1 MIKTVKYT
9 RDILPSEFTQD
20 SSAQSHRFQ
29 HVEAVAREAFRR
41 YGFREIRT
49 PIFEHTELFARG
61 VGEETDIVSK
71 EMYTWTDI
79 NGDSLTLRPENTA
92 PVIRAYNEHKMYTQS
107 DLVKLYYTGPQFRR
121 ERGQKGRYR
130 QFYQIGVEVIG
141 KSDNPAIEAEV
152 IEMIQWMLDRLQITD
167 TQLLVNSVGCPKC
180 RPRFGEALR
189 AALEPRLA
197 EMCDNCNR
205 RYETNILRV
214 LDCKEDVDIVRQ
226 LPEITEMLCEECTS
240 HFAEFRRHLD
250 ARGIAYKVEPRLVRG
265 LDYYTRTAFEITS
278 GSLGSQNSLLGGGRY
293 DGLSET
299 LGGPPA
305 KGFGFALGLD
315 RFVMSLPAEV
325 SDASL
330 PQIFLAHLG
339 KEAFDYALLLASRL
353 RKEGVSCAM
362 DFENRSLKSSMK
374 LADKSKAKYTL
385 IIGEDELAKGRFLLR
400 DMSSGEQ
407 VDVSEEELMEKLT
420 TKAQRNL

>member
-1 MIKTVKYT
+1 MIKTPKYT
-9 RDILPSEFTQD
+9 RDILPAEFTQD
-20 SSAQSHRFQ
+20 NSAHSHRFQ
-29 HVEAVAREAFRR
+29 HIEAVAREAFRR

-79 NGDSLTLRPENTA
+79 NGDNLTLRPENTA
-92 PVIRAYNEHKMYTQS
+92 PVIRSYNEHKMYTHS
-107 DLVKLYYTGPQFRR
+107 DLVKLYYMGPQFRR
-121 ERGQKGRYR
+121 ERGQKGRFR
-130 QFYQIGVEVIG
+130 QFFQIGVEVIG

-152 IEMIQWMLDRLQITD
+152 IEMIYWMLDELQITN
-167 TQLLVNSVGCPKC
+167 TELLVNSVGCPKC
-180 RPRFGEALR
+180 RPRFNEILR
-189 AALEPRLA
+189 AEIGPRLS
-197 EMCDNCNR
+197 EMCGNCNR

-214 LDCKEDVDIVRQ
+214 LDCKVDVEIVKQ
-226 LPEITEMLCEECTS
+226 LPTITEFLCEECST
-240 HFAEFRRHLD
+240 HFAQFRSHLD
-250 ARGIAYKVEPRLVRG
+250 ARGINYKVEARLVRG

-278 GSLGSQNSLLGGGRY
+278 GSLGAQNSLLGGGRY

-325 SDASL
+325 ADPSTPRL
-330 PQIFLAHLG
+330 FLAHLG
-339 KEAFDYALLLASRL
+339 KEAFNYALLLASRL
-353 RKEGVSCAM
+353 RKEGISCAM
-362 DFENRSLKSSMK
+362 DFENRNLKSSMK
-374 LADKSKAKYTL
+374 LADKSNAKHAL
-385 IIGEDELAKGRFLLR
+385 IIGENELAKGRFVLR

-407 VDVSEEELMEKLT
+407 TEVTEAELMEKF
-420 TKAQRNL
+420 KQ

>member
-20 SSAQSHRFQ
+20 TSAQSHRFQ
-29 HVEAVAREAFRR
+29 HIESVAREAFRR
-41 YGFREIRT
+41 FGFREIRT

-71 EMYTWTDI
+71 EMYTWIDI

-92 PVIRAYNEHKMYTQS
+92 SVIRSYIEHKMWTQT
-107 DLVKLYYTGPQFRR
+107 DLAKLYYTGPQFRR
-121 ERGQKGRYR
+121 ERGQKGRFR

-152 IEMIQWMLDRLQITD
+152 IEMINWMLGELKITD
-167 TQLLVNSVGCPKC
+167 TELLINSVGCPKC
-180 RPRFGEALR
+180 RPRFNEALR
-189 AALEPRLA
+189 AAIAPRLG
-197 EMCDNCNR
+197 EMCGNCNR

-214 LDCKEDVDIVRQ
+214 LDCKQDVEIVKQ
-226 LPEITEMLCEECTS
+226 LPSITEFLCEECTT

-250 ARGIAYKVEPRLVRG
+250 ARSIEYRVEPRLVRG

-305 KGFGFALGLD
+305 KGFGFAHGLD
-315 RFVMSLPAEV
+315 RFVMSLPADV
-325 SDASL
+325 ADPSD
-330 PQIFLAHLG
+330 PKIFLAHLG

-353 RKEGVSCAM
+353 RKEGISSAM
-362 DFENRSLKSSMK
+362 DFDQRSLKSSMK
-374 LADKSKAKYTL
+374 LADKSKAKYAL
-385 IIGEDELAKGRFLLR
+385 IIGENELAKGRFVLR
-400 DMSSGEQ
+400 DMSSGDQTEIT
-407 VDVSEEELMEKLT
+407 EIELMERFK
-420 TKAQRNL
+420 N